1 MPKFFFF
8 FSAPSTPSVTMTV
21 SRSSTSLTLTW
32 TQPEGEIVNSYE
44 LVFSYQGHCDGFT
57 HGNIITVNGITRQ
70 YTLTGLQEL
79 STYTV
84 NITAANVGGRS
95 AVTSQ
100 SVTTRADGRSYMYSV
115 LILLQHR
122 INK

>member
-1 MPKFFFF
+1 M
-8 FSAPSTPSVTMTV
+8 AV
-21 SRSSTSLTLTW
+21 SQSPTSITLTW

-44 LVFSYQGHCDGFT
+44 MVFSYQGPCDFT
-57 HGNIITVNGITRQ
+57 HTNIITVNSTTRQ
-70 YTLTGLQEL
+70 YTLTGLQEF

-84 NITAANVGGRS
+84 NITAVNVGGRS

-100 SVTTRADGRSYMYSV
+100 SVTRADGRSYMYSV

>member
-8 FSAPSTPSVTMTV
+8 FSAPSTPTVTMKV

-32 TQPEGEIVNSYE
+32 TQLEGEIVDSYE
-44 LVFSYQGHCDGFT
+44 LVFSYQGPCDSFT
-57 HGNIITVNGITRQ
+57 HTNTRAVEGTTRQ
-70 YTLTGLQEL
+70 YTLTGLQEF

-84 NITAANVGGRS
+84 NITAANVGGKS

>member
-1 MPKFFFF
+1 MPKFSFF
-8 FSAPSTPSVTMTV
+8 FSAPSTPTVTMTV

-32 TQPEGEIVNSYE
+32 TQPEGEVVNSYE
-44 LVFSYQGHCDGFT
+44 MVFSYQGPCDGFT
-57 HGNIITVNGITRQ
+57 HTNIITVNSTTRQ

-84 NITAANVGGRS
+84 NITAANAGGIS

-115 LILLQHR
+115 LLLLQHR
-122 INK
+122 IKK

>member
-1 MPKFFFF
+1 MDSF
-8 FSAPSTPSVTMTV
+8 
-21 SRSSTSLTLTW
+21 
-32 TQPEGEIVNSYE
+32 E
-44 LVFSYQGHCDGFT
+44 LVFSYQGPCDSFT
-57 HGNIITVNGITRQ
+57 HTSTITVDGTTRQ
-70 YTLTGLQEL
+70 YTRTGLQEF

-84 NITAANVGGRS
+84 NITAANIGGRS

-100 SVTTRADGRSYMYSV
+100 SVTTRAAGRSYVYSV

>member
-1 MPKFFFF
+1 M
-8 FSAPSTPSVTMTV
+8 VVV
-21 SRSSTSLTLTW
+21 SRSPTPITLNW
-32 TQPEGEIVNSYE
+32 TQPEGEIRQLQAS
-44 LVFSYQGHCDGFT
+44 VFRPCDSFIHT
-57 HGNIITVNGITRQ
+57 RTRTVDGTTRQ
-70 YTLTGLQEL
+70 YTLTGLQEF

>member
-1 MPKFFFF
+1 
-8 FSAPSTPSVTMTV
+8 MTV
-21 SRSSTSLTLTW
+21 SQSSTSLTLTW

-44 LVFSYQGHCDGFT
+44 MVFSYQGPCDSFT
-57 HGNIITVNGITRQ
+57 HTSTTTVDGTTRQ
-70 YTLTGLQEL
+70 YTLTRLQEF

>member
-1 MPKFFFF
+1 M
-8 FSAPSTPSVTMTV
+8 AV
-21 SRSSTSLTLTW
+21 SQFPTSITLNW
-32 TQPEGEIVNSYE
+32 TQPEGEIIDSFE
-44 LVFSYQGHCDGFT
+44 LVFSYQGPCDGFT
-57 HGNIITVNGITRQ
+57 HTSTITVNGTTRQ
-70 YTLTGLQEL
+70 YTLTGLQEF